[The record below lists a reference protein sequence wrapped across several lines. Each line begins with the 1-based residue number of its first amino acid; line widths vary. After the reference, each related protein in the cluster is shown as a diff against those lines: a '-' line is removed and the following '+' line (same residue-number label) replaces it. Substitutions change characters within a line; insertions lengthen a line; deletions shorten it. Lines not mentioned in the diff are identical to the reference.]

1 MIYEAVS
8 LVLVALVMSRL
19 SVFSDIA
26 GAEIWLL
33 VGLVVVYGIYLEIQ
47 RRRNPFLLLDGPESK
62 NWFGG
67 HMGLVLE

>member
-1 MIYEAVS
+1 MLYQAIS
-8 LVLVALVMSRL
+8 LVLAALAMSRL
-19 SVFSDIA
+19 SLFSAIA
-26 GAEIWLL
+26 GAELWLL

-67 HMGLVLE
+67 HMALVLE